1 MSTFPDRIVLMFQN
15 KNVSMFP
22 ERSAKTNVLILGGAK
37 NAMEE
42 ILEPLEEI
50 MEPLKAI
57 LEPLGFLLSMPGSPM
72 DMT

>member
-37 NAMEE
+37 NAMEV
-42 ILEPLEEI
+42 ILEP
-50 MEPLKAI
+50 MEAI
-57 LEPLGFLLSMPGSPM
+57 QEPLGFLLSMPGRPM